1 MARAPIVK
9 ERAPGEGRN
18 SRTPEKK
25 CGGARRGNEAL
36 ACARLWFQRWARA
49 TRRARAWRLRAFAG
63 GRSGK
68 AAESDGGDTPR
79 RPRRPCIVETP
90 ACTGGGLACVQKGG
104 PGKGLLVIIITRMTL
119 KKSHIL
125 IMGCSSCRFP
135 ISPCEII

>member
-90 ACTGGGLACVQKGG
+90 ACTGGLGMRAKGRTRQRASG
-104 PGKGLLVIIITRMTL
+104 DYKNTALFERSYVPLVAQD
-119 KKSHIL
+119 IL
-125 IMGCSSCRFP
+125 SLFP
-135 ISPCEII
+135 IEE